1 MSLTLNP
8 AQTLAV
14 NAPIGPVLVIAGA
27 GSGKT
32 RVLTERITKLIN
44 EQKAEPKS
52 IVAVTF
58 TNKAASE
65 MRERLKASLGDIAKE
80 VVLGTFHSVC
90 LRMLRNYA
98 PSIGF
103 PTSFIIYDSDD
114 SKSLMR
120 QILKEMGS
128 KAENLNPSGI
138 LKAIDRAKN
147 DCIGPVEF
155 KNQSI
160 VIELDEDN
168 KVSPLNIPSNK
179 QSTSADEIAKLAYEL
194 YQEKLLQI
202 GAMDFGDLLMNAVNL
217 LERNPDIQKIYRE
230 HVKHILVDEFQDT
243 NLAQY
248 KLLKLLSAP
257 PHSLFAVGDEDQSI
271 YAFRGAEI
279 ENILSFE
286 DDFPGTQLFRLEQNY
301 RSTGN
306 ILEVANALIAKNLN
320 RRPKKLWTETEKG
333 PLIQI
338 ISCDDE
344 GDEASRIT
352 DSILNNKSNGR
363 SFKDCAIF
371 YRTNAQSRAL
381 EEALIYSKIPYKI
394 FGGLKFFERKE
405 IKDMIAY
412 LRLIQHPSDD
422 ISFARVIN
430 TPTRGIG
437 TTTIQKIR
445 KDAKEAGIS
454 LFEAAQKTSNASVQK
469 FTSFIKKL
477 REKHQSSS
485 VAALIE
491 DILEGTT
498 YVEKITASADPQG
511 GARKENI
518 SELVGMAK
526 KFTGTLEFSPLSEF
540 LDHIALVTST
550 DIPASE
556 SGGDDFVSMMTLH
569 LAKGLEFPVVYF
581 TGVEEGLCPH
591 YLSQLDDEIEEERRL
606 CYVGITRAREE
617 LTLSFA
623 AQRSLFGGFRSGGSQ
638 YRLPSRFLSDLP
650 EACVQ
655 YDGEWVEKPS
665 YVPEFDEFDPFSE
678 NVYRKKQRQLRN
690 PPKAIP
696 LLVSE
701 GDKVR
706 HKSFGEGKVVHVQPS
721 FDDPSRQIL
730 TIHFNDFDEPMKL
743 IGGANKLEVV
753 RE

>member
-1 MSLTLNP
+1 MILNQ
-8 AQTLAV
+8 AQTVAV
-14 NAPIGPVLVIAGA
+14 NAPLGPVLVIAGA

-32 RVLTERITKLIN
+32 RVLTERITKLVN
-44 EQKAEPKS
+44 EHKADPKS

-65 MRERLKASLGDIAKE
+65 MRERLHTSLGETAKE

-98 PSIGF
+98 PSVGF
-103 PTSFIIYDSDD
+103 PTNFIIYDSDD
-114 SKSLMR
+114 SKSLMK

-128 KAENLNPSGI
+128 KAEKINPSGV
-138 LKAIDRAKN
+138 LKEIDRAKN
-147 DCIGPVEF
+147 DCIGPIEF
-155 KNQSI
+155 KNKSV
-160 VIELDEDN
+160 VIEIDEDN
-168 KVSPLNIPSNK
+168 SSPLNIRGNRQESD
-179 QSTSADEIAKLAYEL
+179 SAEIVKEAYVL

-202 GAMDFGDLLMNAVNL
+202 GAMDFGDLLMKAVEL
-217 LERNPDIQKIYRE
+217 LDKNPNIQKLYRD

-243 NLAQY
+243 NFAQY

-279 ENILSFE
+279 QNILSFE
-286 DDFPGTQLFRLEQNY
+286 DDFPGTQVYRLEQNY

-306 ILEVANALIAKNLN
+306 ILNAANGLISKNSH
-320 RRPKKLWTETEKG
+320 RRPKKLWTESETGSLVK
-333 PLIQI
+333 I

-344 GDEASRIT
+344 GEEASRVVE
-352 DSILNNKSNGR
+352 SILSYKSAGR

-381 EEALIYSKIPYKI
+381 EESLIYSRIPYKI

-405 IKDMIAY
+405 IKDMLAY

-430 TPTRGIG
+430 TPARGIG

-445 KDAKEAGIS
+445 KEAKESGSS
-454 LFEAAQKTSNASVQK
+454 LFEAASKTSNPSVQK
-469 FTSFIKKL
+469 FVDFINKL
-477 REKHQSSS
+477 RIDHLKTPVSII
-485 VAALIE
+485 IE
-491 DILEGTT
+491 NILEGTT
-498 YVEKITASADPQG
+498 YVEKLTESADPQG

-518 SELVGMAK
+518 SELIGMARR
-526 KFTGTLEFSPLSEF
+526 FSGSSESSSLHEF

-556 SGGDDFVSMMTLH
+556 SGGDDFVSLMTLH
-569 LAKGLEFPVVYF
+569 LAKGLEFPIVFF

-591 YLSQLDDEIEEERRL
+591 YLSQLDSEIEEERRL
-606 CYVGITRAREE
+606 CYVGITRAKEE

-638 YRLPSRFLSDLP
+638 FRLPSRFLSDLP
-650 EACVQ
+650 ESCVEFEG
-655 YDGEWVEKPS
+655 DWNEKPS
-665 YVPEFDEFDPFSE
+665 YTPDFEDFDPFSE
-678 NVYRKKQRQLRN
+678 NIYRRKQKSGKNFQ
-690 PPKAIP
+690 KAIP
-696 LLVSE
+696 LLVTE

-706 HKSFGEGKVVHVQPS
+706 HKSFGEGKVINVQAS
-721 FDDPSRQIL
+721 FDDPTKQIL
-730 TIHFNDFDEPMKL
+730 TIRFEDFEEPMKL
-743 IGGANKLEVV
+743 IGGTNKIEII
-753 RE
+753 